1 MVLGGGRGHGKGV
14 WSWEER
20 RGPGRRGVVL
30 GGAGVLVGRHGPGR
44 EQVLGGE
51 VWSCEGGVVL
61 GGRRYSGRRGVVM
74 GGGVVLDGAA
84 FRLALFAF

>member
-1 MVLGGGRGHGKGV
+1 M
-14 WSWEER
+14 
-20 RGPGRRGVVL
+20 
-30 GGAGVLVGRHGPGR
+30 
-44 EQVLGGE
+44 
-51 VWSCEGGVVL
+51 WSCKGGVVL